1 MYVQELAEKEGSEI
15 HDLLVNRGAHFYVCG
30 DCKMAEDVHQ
40 KLKGIIKKH
49 GNMADEQV
57 QNFMYMLKVCNLY
70 IILWLVLKDIISFLV
85 LINFSVASVSS
96 LDVLNLLDLHQ
107 DR

>member
-1 MYVQELAEKEGSEI
+1 MYVQEVAEKEGAEI

-49 GNMADEQV
+49 GAMSDDQV
-57 QNFMYMLKVCNLY
+57 HNFMFLLKVRNLKFGY
-70 IILWLVLKDIISFLV
+70 IC
-85 LINFSVASVSS
+85 
-96 LDVLNLLDLHQ
+96 
-107 DR
+107 